1 MIYIYIYIHF
11 EIQCITSKGLL
22 SLVPFDAYNSVIL
35 TKEHFNYNVYVHESE
50 RLLQTDSTDFYLG
63 YSFDHD
69 MYVYD
74 LDAINGI
81 NIFCIQFYNTGM
93 KKKCFLAMFLG
104 GGGTTLRNYFS

>member
-1 MIYIYIYIHF
+1 MI
-11 EIQCITSKGLL
+11 L

-81 NIFCIQFYNTGM
+81 NIFCIQFYNIGM
-93 KKKCFLAMFLG
+93 KKKIASWQCSWGGKPRLEIIFLK
-104 GGGTTLRNYFS
+104 